1 MNIPILRNPITHW
14 ECERCPA
21 LDQTNVAGVHTRFH
35 RCAALGGAE
44 LPMIVRGSGARVILR
59 EREDYV
65 GAERVQL
72 IEVDGKARP
81 VMAAVTERPD
91 GSNDTVVYAPVA
103 TGRGEAR

>member
-1 MNIPILRNPITHW
+1 
-14 ECERCPA
+14 
-21 LDQTNVAGVHTRFH
+21 
-35 RCAALGGAE
+35 
-44 LPMIVRGSGARVILR
+44 VILR

-65 GAERVQL
+65 GTERVQL

>member
-1 MNIPILRNPITHW
+1 MSIPFLNPITHW

-72 IEVDGKARP
+72 INGRP